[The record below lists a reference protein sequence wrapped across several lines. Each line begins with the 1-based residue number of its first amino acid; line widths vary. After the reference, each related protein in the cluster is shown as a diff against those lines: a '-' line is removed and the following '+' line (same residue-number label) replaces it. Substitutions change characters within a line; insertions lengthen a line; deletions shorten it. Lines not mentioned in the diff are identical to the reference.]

1 MRVDPVLL
9 LALALVA
16 GAPLA
21 LAPIEASVAIVA
33 CALLLWR
40 RGARVL
46 CVAALSIVAVQAWR
60 ARAELERAA
69 AAHERVASALMP
81 RARCEIE
88 AVVLRSPIALR
99 NGGSTGERVD
109 VSIVSGVCDE
119 RKLPPETVARLYAA
133 PVGLG
138 RGDRL
143 MVLAD
148 LGAVQLFHNPDV
160 GDPHVRTA
168 LTSVTAS
175 GVAVDVRI
183 VERAS
188 TAFIDRAR
196 AHVRA
201 RIDATFA
208 PRVSAYARALV
219 LGETDLDSDDR
230 TAFRKSGL
238 AHLLAVSG
246 THLVLVVLSC
256 AGVFTAILRRVRIL
270 AERTDVARIA
280 AGACLPLAWLYAD
293 FAGGGGSA
301 LRAAAML
308 SLAMLARAAGQRP
321 CALRCFAVSLGGG
334 ALLEPLAICDLSF
347 ALSVAAT
354 AGLLLAQRIRVSG
367 VLTKAIVSTL
377 AATGACAP
385 LFLSMEPELPLLGI
399 VANILAGP
407 IGELAALPLCLAHA
421 VLWWAPAAERG
432 AAILGGGA
440 LEVVGAIAH
449 ASAES
454 PFAVITLA
462 PPTAAQLACAVC
474 TAFAWWRFQ
483 KRLVMLMGVLLL
495 VALELVARHPP
506 RDELRITVLDVAQG
520 DAILID
526 LPDGKLMLID
536 GGGMV
541 GSPIDTGERAVLPVL
556 RARRRSRIDIAVL
569 SHPHPDHY
577 LGWMTVLERVEVGE
591 VWDSGLTE
599 AERPDGSLAR
609 LFSSLRARGVRVRTS
624 LCGLRESFDA
634 AEVEVLA
641 PCPSFDRKK
650 NANDN
655 SLVLRFTIGEH
666 AALLTGDAEHDEEAF
681 LVKNHGDAL
690 RADFLKVGHHGSRTS
705 STRAFLARVRPAAAA
720 ISCGVRN
727 RFGHPHTEA
736 LAQLDGIDVLR
747 TDRGG
752 AIVWQSDGRT
762 IRLSNMVVDRQP

>member
-9 LALALVA
+9 LAVALAA

-21 LAPIEASVAIVA
+21 LAPIEASAAIVA
-33 CALLLWR
+33 CALLLWQ

-60 ARAELERAA
+60 ARGELARAA

-81 RARCEIE
+81 RARCELE
-88 AVVLRSPIALR
+88 AVVLRSPVALR

-109 VSIVSGVCDE
+109 VSIVSGACEE
-119 RKLPPETVARLYAA
+119 RRLPDNMVARLHAA
-133 PVGLG
+133 PAGLA

-168 LTSVTAS
+168 LTSITAS

-183 VERAS
+183 LDRA
-188 TAFIDRAR
+188 AWPFVDRAR

-201 RIDATFA
+201 RIDDTFA

-219 LGETDLDSDDR
+219 LGETDLDGDDR
-230 TAFRKSGL
+230 VAFRKSGL

-246 THLVLVVLSC
+246 THLVLVVLSF
-256 AGVFTAILRRVRIL
+256 ARVLTMLFRRVRRL
-270 AERTDVARIA
+270 AERMDVERLA
-280 AGACLPLAWLYAD
+280 AGACLPLAWIYAD

-308 SLAMLARAAGQRP
+308 SLAMLARAAGRRP
-321 CALRCFAVSLGGG
+321 CAIRCFAVSLGAG

-354 AGLLLAQRIRVSG
+354 AGLLVAQSVRVSG
-367 VLTKAIVSTL
+367 TLSKAILSTM
-377 AATGACAP
+377 AATTACAP
-385 LFLSMEPELPLLGI
+385 LFLSVEPELPLLGI
-399 VANILAGP
+399 VANLLAGP
-407 IGELAALPLCLAHA
+407 VGELAALPLCLAHA

-432 AAILGGGA
+432 AAILAGGA

-454 PFAVITLA
+454 PFAIITLA
-462 PPTAAQLACAVC
+462 PPTPAQLAAIAC
-474 TAFAWWRFQ
+474 TAFAWWRF
-483 KRLVMLMGVLLL
+483 RRRGVIAMGVLLV
-495 VALELVARHPP
+495 VALELVARQAP
-506 RDELRITVLDVAQG
+506 RDALRITVLDVAQG

-556 RARRRSRIDIAVL
+556 RARRKKRIDIAVL

-591 VWDSGLTE
+591 VWDSGLSE

-609 LFSSLRARGVRVRTS
+609 LLSSLRARGVRVRTS
-624 LCGLRESFDA
+624 LCGLREAYGSA
-634 AEVEVLA
+634 KVEVLA
-641 PCPSFDRKK
+641 PCPSFDRNKS
-650 NANDN
+650 ANDN
-655 SLVLRFTIGEH
+655 SLVLRFTMGAH

-681 LVKNHGDAL
+681 LVKEYDSAL

-705 STRAFLARVRPAAAA
+705 STPAFLARVRPSTAA

-727 RFGHPHTEA
+727 RFGHPHAEA
-736 LAQLDGIDVLR
+736 LAHLAGIDMLR

-752 AIVWQSDGRT
+752 AIVWQSDGRE
-762 IRLSNMVVDRQP
+762 IRFGNMVVDREP